1 MKTIKIISISI
12 IIIMMTGFTIYAKD
26 NKKTD
31 QKNELKSMLAKYVKY
46 PAFATKNLEE
56 GSVFVQFTI
65 TEEGKIEINTM
76 NYFNAE
82 LGKYVKECLGK
93 IEINK
98 NDISIGKIKAIKF
111 DFKLL

>member
-12 IIIMMTGFTIYAKD
+12 IILIMTGFTVNAKD
-26 NKKTD
+26 CSKIN
-31 QKNELKSMLAKYVKY
+31 QKNELKTMLAKHIKY
-46 PAFATKNLEE
+46 PAFATKNHEE
-56 GSVFVQFTI
+56 GSVLVQFTV
-65 TEEGKIEINTM
+65 TEEGKIEVNNM

-93 IEINK
+93 IVINK
-98 NDISIGKIKAIKF
+98 DDISIGKTKAIKF